1 MTRSPHALEAPDAA
15 EFANNLKGIG
25 LNMLASNVPALVD
38 FLTNIMDLAATY
50 ADEDFAIIHHE
61 GVEFMIHSDAS
72 YAQNPL
78 LSLTGDGVIRG
89 AGLEIRLYDV
99 DPDHAALKAEEAGF
113 HILEE
118 PTTKGHGLREAYI
131 IGPDGYCWVPCK
143 RAGMS

>member
-1 MTRSPHALEAPDAA
+1 MTRSPHAPEAPDAA
-15 EFANNLKGIG
+15 AFANDLKGIG
-25 LNMLASNVPALVD
+25 LNILASDVPALVD
-38 FLTNIMDLAATY
+38 FLTNIMALAAPY

-72 YAQNPL
+72 YAENPL
-78 LSLTGDGVIRG
+78 LGLTGDGVTRG

-99 DPDHAALKAEEAGF
+99 DPDHAALKAQEKGF
-113 HILEE
+113 RILEE

-143 RAGMS
+143 RSGMS